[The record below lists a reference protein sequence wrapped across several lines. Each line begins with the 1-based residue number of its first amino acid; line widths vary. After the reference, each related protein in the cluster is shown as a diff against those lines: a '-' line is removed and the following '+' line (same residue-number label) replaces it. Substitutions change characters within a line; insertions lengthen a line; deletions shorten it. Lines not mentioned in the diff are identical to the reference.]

1 MLFVS
6 CVCGP
11 AAVALDVVAAAVDI
25 VAVVAAAAVVIAAVV
40 YTGRGHRLSPSIAN
54 NMIRRHTGPQCNCYL
69 QRTGPTPVT
78 GLSWAGLGCSGLDFL
93 LIS

>member
-11 AAVALDVVAAAVDI
+11 AAVALDVVAAAVNI

-54 NMIRRHTGPQCNCYL
+54 NIIRRHAGPQCNI
-69 QRTGPTPVT
+69 
-78 GLSWAGLGCSGLDFL
+78 F
-93 LIS
+93 I

>member
-11 AAVALDVVAAAVDI
+11 AAVALDVVAAAVNI

-40 YTGRGHRLSPSIAN
+40 YRGRGHRLSPSIAN
-54 NMIRRHTGPQCNCYL
+54 KMIRRHAGPQCNIVIYKK
-69 QRTGPTPVT
+69 RARH
-78 GLSWAGLGCSGLDFL
+78 LSLGCPGLAWAAL
-93 LIS
+93 GLISF